1 MHRLAYCTNVH
12 AGATLAETKANL
24 STYASRVRTILDL
37 ERLGVGLWLSA
48 HAAQELLA
56 TNGAPALR
64 DHCDA
69 LNLDILTLNGFPYGN
84 FHAKRVKHDV
94 YLPRW
99 DDPKRLAYTV
109 DLAACLAALLPEGVT
124 DASIS
129 TLPLGWRGDVDLD
142 QAASNL
148 RVCAQELRAL
158 EDASGVHLHVDLEP
172 EPGCELDTAEGLA
185 AFFDSF
191 LPEEAHRAYLG
202 VCHDICHSAVMFEPQ
217 TAALRTY
224 REAGVRLGKIQVS
237 SAIEVDV
244 DHTENPAD
252 ALRAYAAFAE
262 ERYLHQT
269 MIVRANGTSFHDDL
283 PDALAAEEASGIWRT
298 HFHVPIFSLGI
309 DGWSSTQADIA
320 RCLAA
325 VPSSEPFPILEIE
338 TYAWDVLPS
347 CLHETNGL
355 ASGIAE
361 EWRWL
366 ARLVETIRPNE
377 PTS

>member
-12 AGATLAETKANL
+12 AGFSLAETKANL
-24 STYASRVRTILDL
+24 STYAARVRSNLGL

-48 HAAQELLA
+48 GAAQELLD
-56 TNGAPALR
+56 TNAVVALR
-64 DHCDA
+64 ESCDA
-69 LNLDILTLNGFPYGN
+69 LQIDILTLNGFPFGN

-94 YLPRW
+94 YLPQW
-99 DDPKRLAYTV
+99 DDPRRLAYTLN
-109 DLAACLAALLPEGVT
+109 LAGCLAVLVPEGVT

-129 TLPLGWRGDVDLD
+129 TLPLGWRGNVDLD
-142 QAASNL
+142 QAATNL
-148 RVCAQELRAL
+148 RACGQALHAL
-158 EDASGVHLHVDLEP
+158 EEETGVHIHVDLEP

-185 AFFDSF
+185 AFFQTH
-191 LPEEAHRAYLG
+191 LPEEAHRDYLG

-217 TAALRTY
+217 ASALRTY
-224 REAGVRLGKIQVS
+224 REAGIKLGKIQVS

-244 DHTENPAD
+244 DNAENISD
-252 ALRAYAAFAE
+252 ALCAYAAFAE

-269 MIVRANGTSFHDDL
+269 VISRDGRTTFHDDL
-283 PDALAAEEASGIWRT
+283 PGALAAEEASGVWRT
-298 HFHVPIFSLGI
+298 HFHVPIFTLGR
-309 DGWSSTQADIA
+309 DGWSSTQAEIA

-325 VPSSEPFPILEIE
+325 LPTSEPLPVLEIE
-338 TYAWDVLPS
+338 TYAWNVLPS

-366 ARLVETIRPNE
+366 DSLLASIRP
-377 PTS
+377 SGSVS